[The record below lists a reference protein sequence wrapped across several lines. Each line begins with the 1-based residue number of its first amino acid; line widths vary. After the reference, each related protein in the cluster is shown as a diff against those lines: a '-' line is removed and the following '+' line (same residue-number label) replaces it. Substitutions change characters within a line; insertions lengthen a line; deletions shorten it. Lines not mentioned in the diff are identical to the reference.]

1 LDRQAQFGAF
11 GRPIGR
17 SLTSYRE
24 IHISFML
31 GQAVRLNLRFDRAAC
46 NYPSQVH

>member
-1 LDRQAQFGAF
+1 LDRQAQRTAF

-17 SLTSYRE
+17 NLTSYRE

-31 GQAVRLNLRFDRAAC
+31 VQAVRLYLRFDRKAC

>member
-1 LDRQAQFGAF
+1 LDRQAQVAAS

-31 GQAVRLNLRFDRAAC
+31 VQAVRLDLRFDREAC
-46 NYPSQVH
+46 YYPSQVH